1 MRKDLAL
8 WLCRNKRS
16 APYLSGPAAADFVE
30 SFTIPDT
37 DFEMTQQYVDQN
49 GEILV
54 LFKTALHLC
63 SWQTRNGKRSLDYTY
78 YRVDKAQTD
87 PDGTLTGYKT
97 LGYIISDI

>member
-1 MRKDLAL
+1 MIKWLFETISADELRKDLAL

-30 SFTIPDT
+30 DFTIPDT

-54 LFKTALHLC
+54 LFNRFASVFMADK
-63 SWQTRNGKRSLDYTY
+63 KR
-78 YRVDKAQTD
+78 
-87 PDGTLTGYKT
+87 KT
-97 LGYIISDI
+97 LSRLYLLPG